1 MTATKSQLYFLG
13 RWYWVIILF
22 IFLFN
27 NVLSGQM
34 DLKGTG
40 ITEYAKLSL
49 LQRTLAKCHYQN
61 VRTFTLLENYIWG
74 ENDA

>member
-1 MTATKSQLYFLG
+1 
-13 RWYWVIILF
+13 
-22 IFLFN
+22 
-27 NVLSGQM
+27 M

-40 ITEYAKLSL
+40 IIITEYAKLSL
-49 LQRTLAKCHYQN
+49 LQRTLAKCHCQN